1 MWDGHQFIK
10 VCGDTWVFD
19 ITEFLGYK
27 VVLAKDKKTVK
38 EFKLAFTAMSYDKQI
53 VFEKQ
58 IGVPAKI
65 LKETANII
73 EKYEKEAFINVES
86 DTAE

>member
-1 MWDGHQFIK
+1 

-38 EFKLAFTAMSYDKQI
+38 EYKLAFTATSYNRQI
-53 VFEKQ
+53 VFEKH

-65 LKETANII
+65 LKETVNII
-73 EKYEKEAFINVES
+73 EKYEQEAFVKVE
-86 DTAE
+86 